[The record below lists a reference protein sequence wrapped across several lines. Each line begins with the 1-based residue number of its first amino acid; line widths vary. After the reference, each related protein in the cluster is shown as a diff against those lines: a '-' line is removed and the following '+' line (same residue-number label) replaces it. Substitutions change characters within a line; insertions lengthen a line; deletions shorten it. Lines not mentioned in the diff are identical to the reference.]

1 MDGHV
6 YNAFLIC
13 IYTKTRKRI
22 CPIVQ
27 VLATVVGKQGSTN
40 DTLDF
45 MPLTVDFQ
53 QSASAVGRIP
63 TNYLRRELQQSD
75 ADILA
80 SRMID
85 RSIRPLFPKN
95 YSGET
100 QVWLASC
107 NFGLK
112 TSEK

>member
-1 MDGHV
+1 MVGRQSSASD
-6 YNAFLIC
+6 
-13 IYTKTRKRI
+13 
-22 CPIVQ
+22 
-27 VLATVVGKQGSTN
+27 TV
-40 DTLDF
+40 DF

-63 TNYLRRELQQSD
+63 TNYLRRELQRND

-85 RSIRPLFPKN
+85 RSIRPLFPKD

-100 QVWLASC
+100 QV
-107 NFGLK
+107 
-112 TSEK
+112 

>member
-1 MDGHV
+1 M
-6 YNAFLIC
+6 
-13 IYTKTRKRI
+13 
-22 CPIVQ
+22 
-27 VLATVVGKQGSTN
+27 LATVVGRQSSTT
-40 DTLDF
+40 DIADF

-63 TNYLRRELQQSD
+63 TNYLRRELQRND

-85 RSIRPLFPKN
+85 RSIRPLFPKD

-100 QVWLASC
+100 QVRCFFSDSLTFQTLTYSG
-107 NFGLK
+107 FI
-112 TSEK
+112 